1 MAGWMEI
8 DGRYGEGGGQVLRT
22 AVSLSAVTGK
32 PCRIF
37 NIRAGRRNPGLA
49 AQHLAGVKAA
59 AQLCNA
65 DLEGARL
72 GSQEVRFQPG
82 EIRGGSYHVAVG
94 TAGAVTL
101 VLQALLPIAL
111 QAGEE
116 TTLEIEGGTD
126 VAWSPLIDYF
136 THVHCYYLA
145 DWNSPKEWGT
155 DVEVEMLRRGFYPR
169 GGGRVRVKVQPWASP
184 LGPIQLTERG
194 QVEAIDIWDVAGQA
208 LQRAR
213 VVERQLEGFK
223 SAWQSTYRLGQI
235 HQLYVDSTNPG
246 TSFHAHAHCER
257 GRLGVCSIGR
267 RGKRAEVVG
276 REAAQLLL
284 EELASDAAVDRWM
297 ADQLIPYLG
306 LYGGT
311 IRTSRITEHIRT
323 NIWVTERFLP
333 RRFTI
338 EGTTIRVE

>member
-1 MAGWMEI
+1 MADWIEI

-37 NIRAGRRNPGLA
+37 NIRAGRPNPGLA

-65 DLEGARL
+65 GLEGARI
-72 GSQEVRFQPG
+72 GSQEVRFQPR
-82 EIRGGSYHVAVG
+82 EIRGGSYHVSVG

-101 VLQALLPIAL
+101 VLQALVPIAL
-111 QAGEE
+111 RAGEQ

-136 THVHCYYLA
+136 THVHCYHL
-145 DWNSPKEWGT
+145 KKMG
-155 DVEVEMLRRGFYPR
+155 VQIEVEALRRGFYPR
-169 GGGRVRVKVQPWASP
+169 GGGRVRVRVQPWAGP
-184 LGPIQLTERG
+184 PGPIQLTERG
-194 QVEAIDIWDVAGQA
+194 QVEAIDISDVAGKA
-208 LQRAR
+208 LRKAR
-213 VVERQLEGFK
+213 VAERQLEGFK
-223 SAWQSTYRLGQI
+223 SAWRGKYPLGQA
-235 HQLYVDSTNPG
+235 HQLYVDSANPG
-246 TSFHAHAHCER
+246 TSFHAHAHCKR
-257 GRLGVCSIGR
+257 SGLGACSIGR
-267 RGKRAEVVG
+267 RGKRAEAVG
-276 REAAQLLL
+276 REAAELLL
-284 EELASDAAVDRWM
+284 EELASGAAVDRWM

-338 EGTTIRVE
+338 EGAIIRCQ